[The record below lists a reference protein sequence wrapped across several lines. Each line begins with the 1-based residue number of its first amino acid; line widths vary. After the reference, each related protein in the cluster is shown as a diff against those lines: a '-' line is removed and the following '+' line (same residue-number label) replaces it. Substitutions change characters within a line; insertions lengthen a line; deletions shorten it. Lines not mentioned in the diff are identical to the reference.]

1 MDRELEID
9 LARRL
14 LTGEERAFERFVEHF
29 RAKIFHYSW
38 LMCGQREDAEEVA
51 QETMLKTFE
60 SFHQLR
66 DPEHVRPWVFRI
78 AKNVCLTKR
87 RKSIF
92 APAPAQE
99 ISLDELMPTR
109 DSRDGRMKLE
119 IADWSNLPEDQMLR
133 TEMKMELQA
142 AIRKLPE
149 IYRSVI
155 LLRDAEELS
164 TAEAAQILDV
174 TEDVVKTR
182 LHRARLAVRKQLDER
197 LRAAKTKATL

>member
-1 MDRELEID
+1 MDRDLEIE

-14 LTGEERAFERFVEHF
+14 LAGEVGAFERLVEHF
-29 RAKIFHYSW
+29 RAKIFQYSW

-92 APAPAQE
+92 APTSAQE
-99 ISLDELMPTR
+99 ISLDEVMPTR
-109 DSRDGRMKLE
+109 DFRDGSMKLE
-119 IADWSNLPEDQMLR
+119 IADWLNVPEDRLLR
-133 TEMKMELQA
+133 TELKTELA
-142 AIRKLPE
+142 ATIRKLPE

-155 LLRDAEELS
+155 LLRDVEELS
-164 TAEAAQILDV
+164 TTEAAQILDV

-197 LRAAKTKATL
+197 LRTVKREVTF